1 MTYLAASRFWL
12 LFAVAALLAG
22 YVFVSLRR
30 RRYAARFTQLS
41 LLASVAP
48 RRPTWYRRHVP
59 AVLLLLSMIGLVF
72 SLARPAE
79 NRKVPKE
86 RATIMLAID
95 VSESMAATDVTPS
108 RLAAAKTGALAF
120 VKQLPPKLQ
129 LGLVSFSGTAAVLV
143 NPTTDRLQVENAIDN
158 LQLGP
163 ATAIGDGIE
172 ASLSA
177 IASSA
182 HTQSGAK
189 TPPPARIVLLS
200 DGETTKG
207 TPNETAAA
215 AALAAHVPVSTIAYG
230 TPNGTLLIQGQEV
243 PVPVNAQALQTI
255 ATETHGAY
263 YRATTGDELKR
274 VYQGLGSSI
283 GYDVSHQEVGR
294 WFVGIAL
301 ILALVGGALSVVWT
315 SRLP

>member
-12 LFAVAALLAG
+12 LLLVAALLAG

-30 RRYAARFTQLS
+30 RRYTARFTQLS

-48 RRPTWYRRHVP
+48 RRPAWYRRHIP
-59 AVLLLLSMIGLVF
+59 AALLLLSMVGLVF

-79 NRKVPKE
+79 DRKVPKE

-95 VSESMAATDVTPS
+95 VSESMAATDVSPS

-129 LGLVSFSGTAAVLV
+129 LGLVAFSGTASVLV
-143 NPTTDRLQVENAIDN
+143 NPTTDRQQVQNAINN

-163 ATAIGDGIE
+163 GTAIGDGIE
-172 ASLSA
+172 ASLTA
-177 IASSA
+177 IANSA
-182 HTQSGAK
+182 RTQTGDKS
-189 TPPPARIVLLS
+189 PPPARIVLIS
-200 DGETTKG
+200 DGETTRG
-207 TPNETAAA
+207 TPNETAVAA
-215 AALAAHVPVSTIAYG
+215 AAAAHVPVSTIAYG
-230 TPNGTLLIQGQEV
+230 TASGTLMIQGQEV
-243 PVPVNAQALQTI
+243 PVPVNTQALQTI
-255 ATETHGAY
+255 ASDTHGAY

-283 GYDVSHQEVGR
+283 GYDVTHQEVGR
-294 WFVGIAL
+294 WFTGLAL
-301 ILALVGGALSVVWT
+301 LLALVGGGLSVVWS

>member
-12 LFAVAALLAG
+12 LLLVAALLAA
-22 YVFVSLRR
+22 YVTVSLRR
-30 RRYAARFTQLS
+30 RPYAARFTQLS

-48 RRPTWYRRHVP
+48 RRPTWYRRHIP
-59 AVLLLLSMIGLVF
+59 AALMLLSMVGLIF

-79 NRKVPKE
+79 DRKVPKE

-95 VSESMAATDVTPS
+95 VSESMAATDVSPS

-129 LGLVSFSGTAAVLV
+129 LGLVAFSGSASVLV
-143 NPTTDRLQVENAIDN
+143 NPTTDRSQVQNAINN

-163 ATAIGDGIE
+163 GTAIGDGIE
-172 ASLSA
+172 ASLTA
-177 IASSA
+177 IADSA
-182 HTQSGAK
+182 RTQSGDK
-189 TPPPARIVLLS
+189 SPPPARIVLIS

-207 TPNETAAA
+207 TPNETAVAA
-215 AALAAHVPVSTIAYG
+215 AVKAKVPVSTIAYG
-230 TPNGTLLIQGQEV
+230 TESGTLLIQGQEV
-243 PVPVNAQALQTI
+243 PVPVNTQALQSI
-255 ATETHGAY
+255 ASDTNGAY

-283 GYDVSHQEVGR
+283 GYNVTHEEVGR
-294 WFVGIAL
+294 WFTGLALLLAL
-301 ILALVGGALSVVWT
+301 IGGGLSVVWT

>member
-12 LFAVAALLAG
+12 LLAVAALLAG

-30 RRYAARFTQLS
+30 RRYTARFTQLS

-48 RRPTWYRRHVP
+48 RRPTWYRRHLP
-59 AVLLLLSMIGLVF
+59 AALMLLSLIGLVF

-79 NRKVPKE
+79 DRKVPKE

-95 VSESMAATDVTPS
+95 VSESMAATDVSPS

-129 LGLVSFSGTAAVLV
+129 LGLVSFSGTASVLV
-143 NPTTDRLQVENAIDN
+143 NPTTDRAEVQNAINN

-172 ASLSA
+172 ASLTA
-177 IASSA
+177 IANSA
-182 HTQSGAK
+182 RTQTGDKS
-189 TPPPARIVLLS
+189 PPPARIVLIS

-207 TPNETAAA
+207 TPNETAIAA
-215 AALAAHVPVSTIAYG
+215 AVKANVPVSTIAYG
-230 TPNGTLLIQGQEV
+230 TESGRLLIQGQEV
-243 PVPVNAQALQTI
+243 PVPVNTQALQTI
-255 ATETHGAY
+255 AADTHGAY

-283 GYDVSHQEVGR
+283 GYNVTHEEVGR
-294 WFVGIAL
+294 WFTGLALLLAL
-301 ILALVGGALSVVWT
+301 IGGGLSVVWT

>member
-12 LFAVAALLAG
+12 LLAVAALLAG

-48 RRPTWYRRHVP
+48 RRPTWYRRHLP
-59 AVLLLLSMIGLVF
+59 AALMLLSLIGLVF

-79 NRKVPKE
+79 DRKVPKE

-95 VSESMAATDVTPS
+95 VSESMAATDVSPS

-120 VKQLPPKLQ
+120 VNQLPPKLQ
-129 LGLVSFSGTAAVLV
+129 LGLVSFSGTASVLV
-143 NPTTDRLQVENAIDN
+143 NPTTDRAEVQNAINN

-172 ASLSA
+172 AALTA
-177 IASSA
+177 IANSA
-182 HTQSGAK
+182 RTQTGDKS
-189 TPPPARIVLLS
+189 PPPARIVLIS

-207 TPNETAAA
+207 TPNETAIAA
-215 AALAAHVPVSTIAYG
+215 AVKANVPVSTIAYG
-230 TPNGTLLIQGQEV
+230 TASGTLLIQGQEV
-243 PVPVNAQALQTI
+243 PVPVNTQALQTI
-255 ATETHGAY
+255 AADTHGAY
-263 YRATTGDELKR
+263 YRATTRDELKR

-283 GYDVSHQEVGR
+283 GYNVTHEEVGR
-294 WFVGIAL
+294 WFTGLALLLAL
-301 ILALVGGALSVVWT
+301 IGGGLSVVWT